1 MNRSDFEKRRFLV
14 EPFGEIIDRN
24 NIVNL
29 SDIGSDCLMTIEYS
43 MDIKT
48 RQINFW
54 IISVE
59 QTISKNDKQLGNFS
73 TRIQPS
79 TYLSNTKSIDEIV
92 RFKTH
97 I

>member
-1 MNRSDFEKRRFLV
+1 MVSLSYI
-14 EPFGEIIDRN
+14 GN
-24 NIVNL
+24 N
-29 SDIGSDCLMTIEYS
+29 CHMTIEYS

-59 QTISKNDKQLGNFS
+59 PTISKNDNQLGGFS
-73 TRIQPS
+73 NRIQPS
-79 TYLSNTKSIDEIV
+79 TYLSNTNSIEDIV

-97 I
+97 F